1 MLITNFLFF
10 QLAWFSCVLGAAYG
24 MPWLGVAIT
33 AATLGW
39 HLSKAPKVKPEVLLL
54 LLTLII
60 GAGFD
65 QLMLICQWVVY
76 QHHGW
81 SNALVPIW
89 ILALWAAF
97 ASTLNVSLSW
107 LKERYFIA
115 MLFGA
120 AGGPI
125 AYLGAEKIGAVN
137 LNGNIAYIAL
147 SIGWAVITPLLFYFA
162 KHLNGFKVRPR
173 S

>member
-1 MLITNFLFF
+1 MLIANFLFF

-33 AATLGW
+33 IATIGW
-39 HLSKAPKVKPEVLLL
+39 HLSKAKQVKPEVLLL

-65 QLMLICQWVVY
+65 QLMLILQWVGY

-81 SNALVPIW
+81 SNALVPVW

-97 ASTLNVSLSW
+97 ACTLNVSLAW

-137 LNGNIAYIAL
+137 LHGNIAYIAL

-162 KHLNGFKVRPR
+162 KHLNGFKVKHR